1 MDNTSIGEMSLEQI
15 PKELRPNKYEH
26 KSPWAF
32 IIIFIVAILFGI
44 FYFVETKDQVS
55 VVVPV
60 VNEQTPAQDSPISES
75 PELTNDLEA
84 SVGSIDI
91 PSYSE
96 EL

>member
-26 KSPWAF
+26 KSPWAI
-32 IIIFIVAILFGI
+32 IIIFIVTTLFGI
-44 FYFVETKDQVS
+44 FYFVEIKDQAETPVPIVS
-55 VVVPV
+55 QQNPPKQ
-60 VNEQTPAQDSPISES
+60 ETSS
-75 PELTNDLEA
+75 LTNDLEA